1 MSERRRRELLALLQ
15 QEPWL
20 NVRELTERLG
30 VSPATVRRDLSALAS
45 EGKIERFRGGASVH
59 TPLAHEPSWME
70 RSRHETAAKRAIAQ
84 AALSLI
90 EPEQV
95 IAIDVGSTTY
105 ELARLLHLRSD
116 LVIFTASVP
125 IAQLLAQGRPGVY
138 LIGGRLRARE
148 QAVVGPISRDIIRR
162 FHYDIFFL
170 GAAGWSI
177 EQGLM
182 DFSMEDV
189 EIKQTFIECS
199 SAVVALVD
207 SSKYGH
213 TSLMTIESLSDVD
226 RLITDDGL
234 DHNAAERVREVTEL
248 VLAPV
253 GIRDV
258 GGQV

>member
-1 MSERRRRELLALLQ
+1 VSERRRRELVALLE

-45 EGKIERFRGGASVH
+45 AGKIERFRGGASVH
-59 TPLAHEPSWME
+59 SALAHEPSWIE
-70 RSRHETAAKRAIAQ
+70 RSRHEMPAKRAIAE
-84 AALSLI
+84 AALRLV

-95 IAIDVGSTTY
+95 VAIDVGSTTY
-105 ELARLLHLRSD
+105 ELARLLQLRGD
-116 LVIFTASVP
+116 LMVFTASVP
-125 IAQLLAQGRPGVY
+125 IAQLLAAGRPGVY
-138 LIGGRLRARE
+138 LVGGRLRPRE
-148 QAVVGPISRDIIRR
+148 QAVVGPITRDIIRR

-170 GAAGWSI
+170 GAAGWSL

-199 SAVVALVD
+199 SSVVALVD

-226 RLITDDGL
+226 RVITDDRL
-234 DHNAAERVREVTEL
+234 DSDVAERVREVTEL
-248 VLAPV
+248 VLAPIDV
-253 GIRDV
+253 RDV
-258 GGQV
+258 GGQL